1 MMLNTLMW
9 CLFMLIHSEPNKT
22 FMDLSNTSSLSPNP
36 SSELIRPP
44 YLKAGDTVAIV
55 APSGVLKFEAEV
67 IQKTKL
73 LLNRWGLEVVFGSQL
88 QTKAHHFAGTDAQR
102 TSDFQLALD
111 NPTVKAIWCAR
122 GGYGL
127 LRIIDALNFEKFK
140 THPKWIVGYSDVTV
154 LHNALNN
161 LGYESLHGMMCIN
174 LTDDATAIEQSVETL
189 KAGLFGTLKN
199 YEVEGHSEN
208 RPGTAT
214 GLLVGGNLSLLTA
227 GLGSSTQLDTK
238 GKLVFIEEI
247 GEYKYH
253 IDRQLQSLKRAGYF
267 KDCAGVIVG
276 DMSQIKTN
284 DPSWGHSIEAT
295 ILEVLNDTKVPV
307 AFGFPAGHEFENR
320 ALYFGRNTRLE
331 VTKSKTR
338 VLFID

>member
-1 MMLNTLMW
+1 M
-9 CLFMLIHSEPNKT
+9 
-22 FMDLSNTSSLSPNP
+22 
-36 SSELIRPP
+36 
-44 YLKAGDTVAIV
+44 
-55 APSGVLKFEAEV
+55 
-67 IQKTKL
+67 

-161 LGYESLHGMMCIN
+161 LGYESLHAMMCIN
-174 LTDDATAIEQSVETL
+174 LTDDASAIEQSVETL
-189 KAGLFGTLKN
+189 KAGLFGSLKN
-199 YEVEGHSEN
+199 YEIEGHSEN

-295 ILEVLNDTKVPV
+295 VLEVLKDTKVPV

-331 VTKSKTR
+331 VTKSKIR